1 MVVVSRDGVPDRPD
15 LESDQVI
22 ELVAAVGSGGQ
33 AKPAPGRD
41 LLDHVPPALASCRHV
56 PLRRNAKIAAA
67 FASDGSG
74 MVNGRD
80 WCR

>member
-1 MVVVSRDGVPDRPD
+1 MRSGVVVVSCDGVPDRPD

-41 LLDHVPPALASCRHV
+41 LLDRVLERCS
-56 PLRRNAKIAAA
+56 
-67 FASDGSG
+67 
-74 MVNGRD
+74 RD
-80 WCR
+80 AW